1 MGSEGVQ
8 FVTNT
13 WLIAAFDR
21 LSSTRTPH
29 THACELSSLGYRMA
43 VLAAP
48 HMSFKQR
55 DAAATHGLGVRL
67 WQHLAKLRSLSPG
80 QNTTDPHTNPQTPP
94 PSPTAC
100 FDGLGESLQQLLQ
113 NTRDSWLTATT
124 RDDKRALLGCFKGCV
139 AAATKAMSAP
149 HHRASSIAFEFVKS
163 LLQKCSDMVCDSE
176 SGLLQELVDL
186 LFAPATSCVG
196 VLTYMG
202 GGGNYAVL

>member
-13 WLIAAFDR
+13 WIIATFDR

-29 THACELSSLGYRMA
+29 THACERCELHSLGYRMA

-55 DAAATHGLGVRL
+55 DAAATRGLSVRL
-67 WQHLAKLRSLSPG
+67 WQHLVKLRSLSPG
-80 QNTTDPHTNPQTPP
+80 QNTSNPHTNPQTPP

-124 RDDKRALLGCFKGCV
+124 RDAKRALLGCFKGCV

-149 HHRASSIAFEFVKS
+149 HHHHASSIAFEFVKS
-163 LLQKCSDMVCDSE
+163 LLQKCSDMVCDSQ
-176 SGLLQELVDL
+176 SGLLQELVVL
-186 LFAPATSCVG
+186 LFVPATSCVG
-196 VLTYMG
+196 VLAYMG
-202 GGGNYAVL
+202 G